1 MGASTHPSEKLA
13 RTEERA
19 MPGVELIAIKPDRKK
34 AQAGEEG
41 ELRAKAPQLMLG
53 YLDSQLDDDAFD
65 ENGYFQTGDLGII
78 DEDGYVVISGRLK
91 DVIIR
96 HGENISAKEVEDLLF
111 QHPSIMDVAVIGLPD
126 EVTGERAC
134 AVLSINK
141 EAAPIT
147 IEEMR
152 KYLDDAG
159 LRRNAIPEQLEIIEL
174 IPRNPS
180 GKITKNVLKEEFKN
194 SAFLR

>member
-1 MGASTHPSEKLA
+1 
-13 RTEERA
+13 
-19 MPGVELIAIKPDRKK
+19 
-34 AQAGEEG
+34 
-41 ELRAKAPQLMLG
+41 
-53 YLDSQLDDDAFD
+53 
-65 ENGYFQTGDLGII
+65 
-78 DEDGYVVISGRLK
+78 
-91 DVIIR
+91 
-96 HGENISAKEVEDLLF
+96 
-111 QHPSIMDVAVIGLPD
+111 MDVAVIGLPD

-147 IEEMR
+147 IEEMQ

-194 SAFLR
+194 SAFLH